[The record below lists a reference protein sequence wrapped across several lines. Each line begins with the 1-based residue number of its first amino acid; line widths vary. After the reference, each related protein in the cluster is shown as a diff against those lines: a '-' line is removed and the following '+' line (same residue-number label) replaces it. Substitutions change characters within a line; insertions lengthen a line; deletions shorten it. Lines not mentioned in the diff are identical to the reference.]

1 MRDGSSK
8 MSTATNIQVDTS
20 ALSSMEFEPICECSS
35 INALTREFLDKCENP
50 AEWVATFHGI
60 VPVCGTVTK
69 LVCTPCLTNIKTLNC
84 TACEAERFIS
94 AMSIKETA

>member
-1 MRDGSSK
+1 M
-8 MSTATNIQVDTS
+8 ATKTEVDVSEITD
-20 ALSSMEFEPICECSS
+20 MEFESICECST
-35 INALTREFLDKCENP
+35 INALTREFMTKCENP

-69 LVCTPCLTNIKTLNC
+69 LVCTPCLINIKTLNC
-84 TACEAERFIS
+84 SACDAERFIS

>member
-1 MRDGSSK
+1 MTNQVSFDVDVSSLTK
-8 MSTATNIQVDTS
+8 
-20 ALSSMEFEPICECSS
+20 MEFEPICECSS